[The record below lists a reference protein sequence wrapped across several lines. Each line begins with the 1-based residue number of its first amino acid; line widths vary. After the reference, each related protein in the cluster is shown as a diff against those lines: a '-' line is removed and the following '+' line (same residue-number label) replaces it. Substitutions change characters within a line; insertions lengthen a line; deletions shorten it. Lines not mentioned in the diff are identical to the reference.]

1 MAKKYEYTV
10 SQDGIVYR
18 WSKHSGLKEV
28 PKRLASNGRGLV
40 LRFNGSTI
48 SYSNFVAKALIPN
61 PDNCNLVIHV
71 DGDYFNTHPNNLRWV
86 WTRHKRILSKSEAI
100 AKSTDKQV
108 IEFYKTGNDQIIK
121 NAIEKIYNRFKPELV
136 GELYLR
142 LMNYASRN
150 LLFNL
155 ETDAMVTYIG
165 LIRQEKIC
173 SSKHVEYKD
182 YLRYDSF
189 F

>member
-1 MAKKYEYTV
+1 MAKIYKYIV
-10 SQDGIVYR
+10 STEGIVYR

-28 PKRLASNGRGLV
+28 PKRMASNGRGLV
-40 LRFNGSTI
+40 LRVGGNPI

-71 DGDYFNTHPNNLRWV
+71 DGDYFNTHPSNLRWV
-86 WTRHKRILSKSEAI
+86 WTRHKRILSKNEAI
-100 AKSTDKQV
+100 EKTTDKQL
-108 IEFYKTGNDQIIK
+108 IEFYNTGNEEIIK
-121 NAIEKIYNRFKPELV
+121 REIAKNCNKFKPELV

-155 ETDAMVTYIG
+155 ETDAMVTYKG
-165 LIRQEKIC
+165 LIRQEKLD
-173 SSKHVEYKD
+173 SSRNVEYKD
-182 YLRYDSF
+182 YSYYDSF

>member
-1 MAKKYEYTV
+1 MAKIYKYTV
-10 SQDGIVYR
+10 SPEGIVYR

-28 PKRLASNGRGLV
+28 PKRMASNGRGLV
-40 LRFNGSTI
+40 LRVGGNPI

-61 PDNCNLVIHV
+61 PDNCNLVIHI
-71 DGDYFNTHPNNLRWV
+71 DGDYFNTHPSNLRWV
-86 WTRHKRILSKSEAI
+86 WTRYKRTLSKNEAI
-100 AKSTDKQV
+100 AKATDKNI

-121 NAIEKIYNRFKPELV
+121 NAIEKIYNKFKPELV

-155 ETDAMVTYIG
+155 ETDAIITYIG
-165 LIRQEKIC
+165 LIRQEKLNSC
-173 SSKHVEYKD
+173 RNVEYKD
-182 YLRYDSF
+182 YSCYDSF
-189 F
+189 L